1 MKKIGALMVVLA
13 VFILLSGVALADC
26 ESDCDGPFQ
35 TCVKMCRQTT
45 KPDSKEA
52 AACMDNCF
60 RGVSGCQKRCKEK
73 KSMNDTDSGKAMRL
87 NLAGSPGQYRVHAQG
102 ASCIEGGLTCVLNGT
117 PCCAPYTCKGK
128 FPNTTC
134 Q

>member
-45 KPDSKEA
+45 KEDSKEA

-60 RGVSGCQKRCKEK
+60 RGVAGCQKRCKAK
-73 KSMNDTDSGKAMRL
+73 KSLNDTDNGKVMQLTSAR
-87 NLAGSPGQYRVHAQG
+87 SSGQYPVYAQS
-102 ASCIEGGLTCVLNGT
+102 ASCIEEGLTCVLNGT
-117 PCCAPYTCKGK
+117 PCCAPYKCKGK

>member
-1 MKKIGALMVVLA
+1 MKKIGALLVALA
-13 VFILLSGVALADC
+13 AFILLSGVVLADC

-45 KPDSKEA
+45 KEDSKEA

-60 RGVSGCQKRCKEK
+60 RGVAGCQKRCKEK
-73 KSMNDTDSGKAMRL
+73 KSQNGTDNRKGIVPTSVDSSGQH
-87 NLAGSPGQYRVHAQG
+87 PVYAQG

-117 PCCAPYTCKGK
+117 PCCPPYECKGK

-134 Q
+134 R

>member
-1 MKKIGALMVVLA
+1 MKSTVFALCGL
-13 VFILLSGVALADC
+13 VFLILLSGISWADC

-45 KPDSKEA
+45 KEDSKEA

-60 RGVSGCQKRCKEK
+60 RGVSGCQKRCKQKNSGNLEDTK
-73 KSMNDTDSGKAMRL
+73 NDRLLIAANNSYTGKS
-87 NLAGSPGQYRVHAQG
+87 VVQG
-102 ASCIEGGLTCVLNGT
+102 ANCIEQGLTCVLNGT